1 MKLDNYEADPSPGNR
16 SLLISAQLSHHVFTA
31 SSSDDESMSEGA
43 IYDSPDST
51 DVTEE
56 NVDYEDNRGP
66 RPDTPEPEQPV
77 QTDQKAASPVVSPV
91 APCSSSQSNVPPSL
105 LCLAISLFFVLSK

>member
-1 MKLDNYEADPSPGNR
+1 
-16 SLLISAQLSHHVFTA
+16 
-31 SSSDDESMSEGA
+31 MSEGA

-56 NVDYEDNRGP
+56 NVDYEDSRGP
-66 RPDTPEPEQPV
+66 RRDTPEPEQPV
-77 QTDQKAASPVVSPV
+77 QTEQQITLPFVPAA
-91 APCSSSQSNVPPSL
+91 ADCSSSSTHISPSL